1 MITYHDMISQ
11 QRSFTLLLNS
21 TVLSWF
27 SLSVLT
33 NKNKDCIAVWILNF
47 LEFFPTTLSNYWI
60 PHQSTL
66 QWKMIK
72 VRNFRR
78 VLALVPLAPAGRHEL
93 GPGMCD
99 ISDHSKTFL
108 NSSEVLSRKE
118 LSIGREKGR
127 FHRDFGPLSP
137 NAEPVLPSPC
147 RASSKTFSVNAFRW
161 PIRDERPNTCSSHE
175 TRNALAARNNE
186 VLPSSIYILAC
197 NP

>member
-11 QRSFTLLLNS
+11 QRSFTSLLNS

-72 VRNFRR
+72 CSKFQTCSRPSSVSAGGETRARAGNVRHFRP
-78 VLALVPLAPAGRHEL
+78 LKDLSQLKWGALEEGASHREGKGAV
-93 GPGMCD
+93 
-99 ISDHSKTFL
+99 
-108 NSSEVLSRKE
+108 SSW
-118 LSIGREKGR
+118 
-127 FHRDFGPLSP
+127 FWPPFP

-186 VLPSSIYILAC
+186 VLPSSIYTGL
-197 NP
+197 